1 MMNKYMGT
9 YIDRRMEA
17 LIDEWHLATKH
28 DIDDF
33 VIRIDK
39 LADEITRLTESGN
52 RISERLS
59 VLEARALGMMKR

>member
-17 LIDEWHLATKH
+17 LIDEWHLATKR

-33 VIRIDK
+33 VTRIDT
-39 LADEITRLTESGN
+39 LSEEIARLTESGRQN
-52 RISERLS
+52 I
-59 VLEARALGMMKR
+59 

>member
-17 LIDEWHLATKH
+17 LIDEWHLATKR

-33 VIRIDK
+33 VTRIDT
-39 LADEITRLTESGN
+39 LSEEIARLTDSGI

-59 VLEARALGMMKR
+59 ALEARALEAIKR